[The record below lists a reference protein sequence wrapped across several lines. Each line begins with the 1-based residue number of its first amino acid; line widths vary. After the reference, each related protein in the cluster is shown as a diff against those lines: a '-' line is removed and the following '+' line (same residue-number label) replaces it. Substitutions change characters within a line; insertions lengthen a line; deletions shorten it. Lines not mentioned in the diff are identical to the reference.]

1 MLFHPVLTSWISLCC
16 AVVSASD
23 LYFETQPC
31 LFLQGSH
38 CCHRIG
44 SVGTNCYFYFS
55 SVTRLAKRQQSVRE
69 LPSSLITAFTFNDT
83 STNVIFSSDFEE
95 QRPKQSRQ
103 QTYQTG
109 IVIYIIQVGEMG
121 LRWQGA
127 FRVELVNHL
136 LKTFTPST
144 MESSLMSLTSV

>member
-1 MLFHPVLTSWISLCC
+1 MLLFQLPICILRPNHVCFCKVHIAATVL
-16 AVVSASD
+16 D
-23 LYFETQPC
+23 LLARTATFI
-31 LFLQGSH
+31 LA
-38 CCHRIG
+38 
-44 SVGTNCYFYFS
+44 
-55 SVTRLAKRQQSVRE
+55 VTRLAKRQQSVRE